1 MSKLYGCCEG
11 EREPDWSRFDQLEVS
26 GSKRSGGV
34 LRVMVSAGDAEFF
47 TVYGRLAD
55 SGFKAITECKKSEL
69 ESVIAELGRLSK
81 LSVLLHKSLFG
92 GWS

>member
-11 EREPDWSRFDQLEVS
+11 EPDWSRFDQLEVS
-26 GSKRSGGV
+26 GSKCSGDV
-34 LRVMVSAGDAEFF
+34 LRVMVSADEAEFF
-47 TVYGRLAD
+47 TVYGQLAD
-55 SGFKAITECKKSEL
+55 SGFEAITECSESEL
-69 ESVIAELGRLSK
+69 ESVIAELGRQSK